1 MKKILLLGG
10 SGFLGSQV
18 RSVLSDFDLHSP
30 NRLELLQSVN
40 EKEASAEFNGIT
52 VIINCLSAT
61 SSNLSK
67 EEVNFVNYELP
78 RKVFLKY
85 SHKDILWINFDTY
98 FQLYFRDMGKHKNF
112 YSESKYLFRDFLQ
125 TQPADLRIS
134 IHNYVL
140 PHLLGPTERKGR
152 LVRDIFENISQ
163 GKYCKISS
171 GDQVIP
177 VTDIE
182 ALAKY
187 VRMLLLDSKL
197 ITLSPKIFKEFYV
210 PPVEIVRVKELAK
223 MIADLYGRNSL
234 LLKGENKYYENEFFS
249 IDWPNGSSPSEYPK
263 MDLKSILN
271 SYLLEFPAT

>member
-18 RSVLSDFDLHSP
+18 RSALSDFDLRSP
-30 NRLELLQSVN
+30 NRMELLELVG
-40 EKEASAEFNGIT
+40 EKEASEEFNGIT

-61 SSNLSK
+61 SLNSSK
-67 EEVNFVNYELP
+67 EEIYFVNYELP
-78 RKVFLKY
+78 KKVFLKY
-85 SHKDILWINFDTY
+85 SHKDVFWINFDTY
-98 FQLYFRDMGKHKNF
+98 FHLYFRDMGKHKNF

-125 TQPADLRIS
+125 AQPDDLRIS

-140 PHLLGPTERKGR
+140 PHLLGPTERRGR

-171 GDQVIP
+171 GNQIIP
-177 VTDIE
+177 ITDIK
-182 ALAKY
+182 ALAEY
-187 VRMLLLDSKL
+187 VRILLLDANL
-197 ITLSPKIFKEFYV
+197 VTVNAKIFKEFYV
-210 PPVEIVRVKELAK
+210 PPVEILRVKDLAK
-223 MIADLYGRNSL
+223 IIADLYGRNSL
-234 LLKGENKYYENEFFS
+234 LLNGENKYYDNEFFS
-249 IDWPNGSSPSEYPK
+249 MDWPNGSSPAEYPK